1 MLPASNLRESNLR
14 ESKLA
19 AWDESPIYLTRFV
32 LARPDPPKIAAI
44 VSGITFGLIF
54 DGSTRKHTPS
64 HQRLSALVDEL
75 ALAYVLA

>member
-1 MLPASNLRESNLR
+1 M
-14 ESKLA
+14 
-19 AWDESPIYLTRFV
+19 

-54 DGSTRKHTPS
+54 GGSGGSSTHS
-64 HQRLSALVDEL
+64 DLRLSALVDEL